1 MKYVLLATVLIL
13 ALSTSSEESVLQLL
27 GELKHNAELELEGL
41 ELAWQRRIAEKQSV
55 TDSLNQ
61 SVIN

>member
-1 MKYVLLATVLIL
+1 MKYVLLATVLVL

-41 ELAWQRRIAEKQSV
+41 ELAWQRRIAEK
-55 TDSLNQ
+55 
-61 SVIN
+61 